1 MGGAGKMGT
10 TVMEVAEDGVEWE
23 SFHVDLKALT
33 NARFQAEMGPPY

>member
-10 TVMEVAEDGVEWE
+10 TVIEVAEDGVEWE

-33 NARFQAEMGPPY
+33 NARFQAEMDPY